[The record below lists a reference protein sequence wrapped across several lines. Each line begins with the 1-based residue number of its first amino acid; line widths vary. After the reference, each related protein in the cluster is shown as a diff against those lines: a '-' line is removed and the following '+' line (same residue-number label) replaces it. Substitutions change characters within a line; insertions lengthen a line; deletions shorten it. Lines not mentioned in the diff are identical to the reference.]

1 MKKFITTILMVNI
14 IIYLSCSISELS
26 FNLVNWEEEIR
37 KAYAVFFCFIN
48 ILSLNIYITKK
59 DETEKQI
66 R

>member
-37 KAYAVFFCFIN
+37 KAYSVFFCFIN

-59 DETEKQI
+59 DETK